1 MRRNP
6 PPRKYLQIVVDITRN
21 ARIIRFMQCVLCCY
35 RASGHQGLE
44 PKMLVLP
51 SASSALRNLFD
62 VAHLAE
68 IAAPA
73 NRAKLRTFREAV
85 TSARQYLA
93 AERGAK
99 AVNTIC
105 LCADGTLQLVS
116 VGPKGGIKRLWNFGA
131 L

>member
-1 MRRNP
+1 
-6 PPRKYLQIVVDITRN
+6 
-21 ARIIRFMQCVLCCY
+21 MQCVLCCY